1 LPLTRVLSDLLQLA
15 SNLASGSNLFL
26 LLHPPFPLS
35 ALSYTHCLLTYVQ
48 ALSDQLEAQDVE
60 EFTKEVQTY
69 DAVSR
74 LDQWYTTMLLRIKKQ
89 IPDEGEL
96 C

>member
-1 LPLTRVLSDLLQLA
+1 
-15 SNLASGSNLFL
+15 
-26 LLHPPFPLS
+26 
-35 ALSYTHCLLTYVQ
+35 VQ